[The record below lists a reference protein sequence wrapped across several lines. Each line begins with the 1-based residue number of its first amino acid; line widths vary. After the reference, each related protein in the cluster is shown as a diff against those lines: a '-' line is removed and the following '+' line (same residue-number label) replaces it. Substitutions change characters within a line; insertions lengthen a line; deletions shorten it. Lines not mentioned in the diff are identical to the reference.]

1 MTAAFPLTNNHHG
14 TPMIASD
21 STVRLIPRANG
32 DTGIHDYYTG
42 KLLGV
47 LPACAIEPKP
57 LADQIETVTVRR
69 ERERSQDMVAGLV
82 LGTAFVA
89 GVVVGVLITYL

>member
-1 MTAAFPLTNNHHG
+1 
-14 TPMIASD
+14 MIASD

-32 DTGIHDYYTG
+32 DTGIHDYHTG
-42 KLLGV
+42 RLLGV

-57 LADQIETVTVRR
+57 FADLAVQIETVTVRR
-69 ERERSQDMVAGLV
+69 KRERREERWAGLV

-89 GVVVGVLITYL
+89 GVAVGVFLTYL